1 MRWRVVFV
9 AYLWLNALVQ
19 PLEAQSFIGLGSLP
33 EQSARYQSSV
43 LGASEDG
50 KTIVGQTRVLD
61 ASGND
66 YTAAFRWDPH
76 NGIRRLEALGSGERY
91 TSAWGI
97 NADATIIAG
106 YSENDDGE
114 SQAVYWDAQGNVHS
128 LGPVTSDPSEVSLAT
143 GITPD
148 GSVITGTFVNSTGSG
163 GFRWTADAG
172 MELLSPG
179 PNGTGDFSAYPQVIP
194 FGVNQSGTMT
204 YGFLQLDG
212 ETVRQ
217 PYYWTEETGI
227 VLLGDLDSQPETAWG
242 AIYASSGDG
251 VVDPSQA
258 GSGGSGG
265 GNDGGS
271 GNSGGGDGSDS
282 DDDSGG
288 DGSGTGGSGNDGSG
302 DNSGDSGDNPG
313 DAGGSSG
320 NEEIVLNNEPIGP
333 GTGAVLVGYTS
344 SDNGREA
351 FKWDE
356 VNGMVGLGDLPGGSF
371 SSDATGITADGTFIV
386 GSSDVG
392 LDFGSNRLLNFD
404 RNSIAFIWDEAN
416 GMRPLKD
423 YLEETY
429 NLDLSD
435 WILFDVSYMNSDGS
449 VISGFGSYQGEIQS
463 YSFSATTIPE
473 PSTGA
478 LILLTAL
485 GAAWAR
491 RR

>member
-1 MRWRVVFV
+1 M
-9 AYLWLNALVQ
+9 
-19 PLEAQSFIGLGSLP
+19 
-33 EQSARYQSSV
+33 
-43 LGASEDG
+43 
-50 KTIVGQTRVLD
+50 
-61 ASGND
+61 
-66 YTAAFRWDPH
+66 
-76 NGIRRLEALGSGERY
+76 
-91 TSAWGI
+91 
-97 NADATIIAG
+97 
-106 YSENDDGE
+106 
-114 SQAVYWDAQGNVHS
+114 
-128 LGPVTSDPSEVSLAT
+128 
-143 GITPD
+143 
-148 GSVITGTFVNSTGSG
+148 
-163 GFRWTADAG
+163 
-172 MELLSPG
+172 
-179 PNGTGDFSAYPQVIP
+179 
-194 FGVNQSGTMT
+194 
-204 YGFLQLDG
+204 
-212 ETVRQ
+212 
-217 PYYWTEETGI
+217 
-227 VLLGDLDSQPETAWG
+227 
-242 AIYASSGDG
+242 
-251 VVDPSQA
+251 
-258 GSGGSGG
+258 
-265 GNDGGS
+265 
-271 GNSGGGDGSDS
+271 
-282 DDDSGG
+282 
-288 DGSGTGGSGNDGSG
+288 
-302 DNSGDSGDNPG
+302 
-313 DAGGSSG
+313 
-320 NEEIVLNNEPIGP
+320 LNNEPIGP